1 VIKTTILLYGNL
13 ILCRSVQIA
22 AEIIPSLVIPVL
34 LPLRVHLTSLTRN
47 FNLKH
52 LSPSSWKDYE
62 LLDCGN
68 FEKLER
74 FGEYILIRPEP
85 QALWKKSLS
94 EEEWKKMSHA
104 KFVREQKDKFRF
116 TDDVKGGWS
125 KSPSMPESWNIQ
137 YRYNRLQLTLRL
149 ALTGFGHVGI
159 FPEQASN
166 WNFIHDTITSWTIK
180 QPRLLNLF
188 AYTGAASVVAR
199 MAGAEVVH
207 CDASRP
213 GINWAAHNM
222 QLNGV
227 RDIRWVYE
235 DAFKF
240 VKREV
245 KRGNKYNGIIMDP
258 PPYGRGPEGEKWTL
272 LEQLDELISMS
283 SKLLEEEPHF
293 FILSMYAVG
302 LSSIVG
308 LNVARSY
315 FKFNDAECGEFLLS
329 STHGRDLP
337 MGTFLRF
344 SAP

>member
-1 VIKTTILLYGNL
+1 LASSVNNDFILK
-13 ILCRSVQIA
+13 
-22 AEIIPSLVIPVL
+22 L
-34 LPLRVHLTSLTRN
+34 LH
-47 FNLKH
+47 
-52 LSPSSWKDYE
+52 PSSWKDYE
-62 LLDCGN
+62 LIDSGD

-74 FGEYILIRPEP
+74 FGKYTLIRPEP
-85 QALWKKSLS
+85 QAIWKKVLS
-94 EEEWKKMSHA
+94 DAEWKNMANA

-125 KSPSMPESWNIQ
+125 KDPAMPESWQIE
-137 YRYNRLQLTLRL
+137 YVHSSLKLTLRI

-159 FPEQASN
+159 FPEQGNN
-166 WNFIHDTITSWTIK
+166 WNFIYDTITSWKTADAK
-180 QPRLLNLF
+180 VLNLF

-199 MAGAEVVH
+199 SAGAEVVH

-213 GINWAAHNM
+213 GLNWANQNM
-222 QLNGV
+222 QLNNL

-272 LEQLDELISMS
+272 QEQLDELVHMTSE
-283 SKLLEEEPHF
+283 LLEKKNSF

-302 LSSIVG
+302 LSATVG
-308 LNVARSY
+308 LNVAKTY
-315 FKFNDAECGEFLLS
+315 FDLKTSEFGEFFLHS
-329 STHGRDLP
+329 KNGRDLP

-344 SAP
+344 TL